1 MVFYGEIL
9 VVMTCARIE
18 VNCFLARRNGGI
30 VVELCNRPGDC
41 SGLHFEILVLN
52 VLATMTSPVLMSVV
66 TKVSSA

>member
-1 MVFYGEIL
+1 
-9 VVMTCARIE
+9 
-18 VNCFLARRNGGI
+18 LARRNGCI